1 MTSNLQEFMG
11 MVGIV
16 GSATFFITGF
26 RWAIYR
32 LGNLDDT
39 PQQSVSASTDSAK

>member
-1 MTSNLQEFMG
+1 MTTNLQEFLG

-16 GSATFFITGF
+16 GSATFFIVGF

-32 LGNLDDT
+32 LDNVNKIKGLED
-39 PQQSVSASTDSAK
+39 